1 MFTGITRAL
10 CLLATLLLA
19 SCDNSPHPPPERT
32 TTDDGQ
38 PWKTRYVW
46 SPSEPKSLDPQN
58 GYDTASRVI
67 MEPIYDTLMEY
78 DPWKTDPFQVM
89 PGMLSVMPTKET
101 LPDGRVVMTCRLK
114 KGITFHDD
122 PCFPGGKGR
131 EVTAHDAY
139 YTWQRMSDPKVEC
152 PILAALGE
160 YVEGLWENFQTA
172 KKNGDVLDY
181 AQPLRGVEVVDDY
194 TFRIY
199 LKKPYPQLIYW
210 MAMQFCSPVAR
221 EAVEYY
227 NSKKYP
233 ERDSFSFHPVGHG
246 PYAWVKDSYV
256 RGQRI
261 RVVRHPRYIT
271 STFPTSGWPA
281 EREAVCRPL
290 AGKSLPLTD
299 ELQILYIKE
308 LLPVWLLTKQGYL
321 DRYGVQKEAFNAVVT
336 NTYGLSPELKQK
348 GMTLEKDTE
357 VGTFYAMLNMKH
369 PLLGTN
375 KKLRQALSCAYD
387 PARYSEVFYDG
398 VRPISQQLIPPG
410 LAGYR
415 KDFKNPYGYDLTRGK
430 RLLAEAGYPD
440 GRGPDG
446 KQIEL
451 TLDFNAAR
459 SDERLQAEFI
469 KDCFEA
475 LGIKIQIIEND
486 FARLLQKQETGN
498 YEITAGSGW
507 SADYPDPENFLM
519 LLYSKNFPPS
529 GKNEAFF
536 KNAEYDALYEKMAS
550 MDDGPERLAIV
561 IRMADIIAEEV
572 PLIMNVQKAYYTLIQ
587 PWAPR
592 SHANVQMEGGLK
604 YQPLDP
610 VLRAKCIKEWNRPR
624 LWPLWALGG
633 AAVLA
638 VAYAVRRAR
647 RGDV

>member
-1 MFTGITRAL
+1 MLRQFARLFAFAAAL
-10 CLLATLLLA
+10 WLAA
-19 SCDNSPHPPPERT
+19 CDNSPHPPLQRT

-38 PWKTRYVW
+38 PWKARYVW
-46 SPSEPKSLDPQN
+46 YPSEPKSLDPQN
-58 GYDTASRVI
+58 GYDSASRTI
-67 MEPIYDTLMEY
+67 LEPVYDTLMEY

-89 PGMLSVMPTKET
+89 PGMLTVMPGKET
-101 LPDGRVVMTCRLK
+101 LPDGRVVLTCHLK

-131 EVTAHDAY
+131 EVTARDVY
-139 YTWQRMSDPKVEC
+139 YAWQRMSDPKVEC
-152 PILAALGE
+152 PVVSSLWE
-160 YVEGLWENFQTA
+160 FVEGLRENFQAA

-181 AQPLRGVEVVDDY
+181 TLPLSGLEVVDDH
-194 TFRIY
+194 TFRIH
-199 LKKPYPQLIYW
+199 LKKNYPQLIYW
-210 MAMQFCSPVAR
+210 MAMHFCSPVAR

-227 NSKKYP
+227 DPKKFP
-233 ERDSFSFHPVGHG
+233 DRDSFSFHPVGHG
-246 PYAWVKDSYV
+246 PFAWVKDSYV

-261 RVVRHPRYIT
+261 RLVRHPRYIT

-290 AGKSLPLTD
+290 AGKPLPLSD

-321 DRYGVQKEAFNAVVT
+321 DRYGVQNVAFNAVVT
-336 NTYGLSPELKQK
+336 NTYGLSPELAAR

-357 VGTFYAMLNMKH
+357 VGTFYALLNMKF

-398 VRPISQQLIPPG
+398 VRPISRQLIPPG

-415 KDFKNPYGYDLTRGK
+415 KDFKNPYSYDIERGK
-430 RLLAEAGYPD
+430 RLLAEAGYPG

-446 KQIEL
+446 KQLVL
-451 TLDFNAAR
+451 TLDFNAGR
-459 SDERLQAEFI
+459 SEERVQAEFI

-475 LGIKIQIIEND
+475 LGLKIQIIEND

-498 YEITAGSGW
+498 YQISAGSGW
-507 SADYPDPENFLM
+507 SADFPDPENFLF
-519 LLYSKNFPPS
+519 LYYSKNFPPA
-529 GKNEAFF
+529 GKNETFF
-536 KNAEYDALYEKMAS
+536 HNDEYDALYDKMAS
-550 MDDGPERLAIV
+550 MDDGPERLAMIT
-561 IRMADIIAEEV
+561 RMADILAEEC
-572 PLIMNVQKAYYTLIQ
+572 PIILNVQKAYYTLIQ

-592 SHANVQMEGGLK
+592 THANVQMEGGLK
-604 YQPLDP
+604 YLPVDP
-610 VLRAKCIKEWNRPR
+610 VLRAQRIAEWNRPR

-638 VAYAVRRAR
+638 GAYAVRRAR